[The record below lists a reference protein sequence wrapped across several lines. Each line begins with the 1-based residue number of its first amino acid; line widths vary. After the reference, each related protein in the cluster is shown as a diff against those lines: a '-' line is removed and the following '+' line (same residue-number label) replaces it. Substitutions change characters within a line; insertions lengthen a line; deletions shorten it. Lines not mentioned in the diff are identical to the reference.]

1 MSTTPPQQPNSER
14 ARQQVMTGVMLV
26 MGACVLGGLTAVV
39 LVALGMRGGAMIAA
53 AIAVIVMAIGAF
65 IQVSG
70 MRKVRGGAKPQ
81 GKPK

>member
-1 MSTTPPQQPNSER
+1 MTGQPPQQPDTEK

-39 LVALGMRGGAMIAA
+39 LVALGMRSGAMIAA
-53 AIAVIVMAIGAF
+53 SISVIVMAIGAF

-70 MRKVRGGAKPQ
+70 MRKVREQSRPQ
-81 GKPK
+81 EKPK